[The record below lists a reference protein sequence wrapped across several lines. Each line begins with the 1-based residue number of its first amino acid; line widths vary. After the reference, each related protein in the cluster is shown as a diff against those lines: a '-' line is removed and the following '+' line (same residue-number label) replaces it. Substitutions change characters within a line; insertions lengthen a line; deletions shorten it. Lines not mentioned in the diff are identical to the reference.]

1 MREQDW
7 PILPARV
14 ANQNAG
20 FALSYPLVPC
30 TQTLFLFVLFPHH
43 YPLALAVNKS
53 PAVYILS
60 PASLDGL

>member
-20 FALSYPLVPC
+20 FALSYPLVAC
-30 TQTLFLFVLFPHH
+30 TQTLFYVSFCSFPS
-43 YPLALAVNKS
+43 PLPTYA
-53 PAVYILS
+53 
-60 PASLDGL
+60 GGQ